1 MKIKLTLSGLQI
13 RTAFFVTTVL
23 ITLLSG
29 CNTGQRNSD
38 VKSTLSPAVNPS
50 ATSKTVSTSDSIGDI
65 KKLPVSAE
73 NWLIGKWIRSDGGYT
88 IEIFSVGKDG
98 KLDAG
103 YFNPNPIHVD
113 KSEWK
118 ISENILYLRVI
129 LKDINY
135 PGSTYV
141 LRYNPDNETLAG
153 NYFQAVE
160 KTNYDVIFTRKK

>member
-1 MKIKLTLSGLQI
+1 M
-13 RTAFFVTTVL
+13 TVFSSF
-23 ITLLSG
+23 I
-29 CNTGQRNSD
+29 
-38 VKSTLSPAVNPS
+38 
-50 ATSKTVSTSDSIGDI
+50 KTVFKFCFITFCFVMMATACRNKQTGGEVKQAPPPSGIQTEDTSAS
-65 KKLPVSAE
+65 VSASKILPDSFE
-73 NWLIGKWIRSDGGYT
+73 NKLIGKWIRSDGGYT
-88 IEIFSVGKDG
+88 IEVFSATKDG

-118 ISENILYLRVI
+118 ISENILYMRVI

-141 LRYNPDNETLAG
+141 LRYIPDNETLAG

-160 KTNYDVIFTRKK
+160 KTNYDVIFSRKK

>member
-1 MKIKLTLSGLQI
+1 MTVKRLWLRIMNIKCLVLSVTIVLSISACKDGQNKEESKSVPG
-13 RTAFFVTTVL
+13 TPSAGNTKEVTTV
-23 ITLLSG
+23 
-29 CNTGQRNSD
+29 
-38 VKSTLSPAVNPS
+38 AV
-50 ATSKTVSTSDSIGDI
+50 DSISSVNT
-65 KKLPVSAE
+65 LPALFE
-73 NWLIGKWIRSDGGYT
+73 QKLIGKWIRSDGGYT
-88 IEIFSVGKDG
+88 IEVFTAIKDG

-113 KSEWK
+113 KAEWK
-118 ISENILYLRVI
+118 ISENILYMRVI

-160 KTNYDVIFTRKK
+160 KTNYDVIFTKKK

>member
-1 MKIKLTLSGLQI
+1 MSV
-13 RTAFFVTTVL
+13 A
-23 ITLLSG
+23 LLK
-29 CNTGQRNSD
+29 TKTI
-38 VKSTLSPAVNPS
+38 VKSCLIIFCFAQFAAACRNGQPGRDAGSVVSSSPQQSVIQSITP
-50 ATSKTVSTSDSIGDI
+50 SDSLPAS
-65 KKLPVSAE
+65 KKLPASFE
-73 NWLIGKWIRSDGGYT
+73 SKLIGKWIRSDGDYT
-88 IEIFSVGKDG
+88 IEIFSVSKDG

-118 ISENILYLRVI
+118 ISENILFMRVI

-160 KTNYDVIFTRKK
+160 KTNYDVIFSRKK